1 MQVIISFVFA
11 LFVFTL
17 ANIGVSA
24 APVPQNIGDALEIQ
38 YNADSNHYANVNWS
52 SVFGAVQPSTTA
64 AAVSSAVQTTAA
76 PAVTTSAAP
85 VASVAPEPTSA
96 APATPSYSTSA
107 AAASPSTGT
116 DSSKPLWGL
125 TYSPYN
131 NDGSCPDQSAV
142 TAQLQKLV
150 SVTDNIRLY
159 STDCS
164 QLEFVLKAISENNL
178 NLDVYAGIWVSDG
191 ASRVQSDLESFVS
204 AVKAHPGLVKGVSV
218 GNEDLFKGMA
228 ESTLIGYIN
237 QVRSRLQS
245 EGLSSIP
252 VSTTDTD
259 AKITS
264 SVIAAVDLVQVNIY
278 AVFDATFTS
287 ISNSVQSVI
296 TRANNI
302 RGMAG
307 SKPVRL
313 GETGWAS
320 AGTATACPLTLA
332 NQKEYAQAF
341 RCAAK
346 NSNLDYF
353 FFEAKNADWKPGA
366 TLLEKSFGLFDSS
379 FNAKFDLNS
388 LGSC

>member
-24 APVPQNIGDALEIQ
+24 APVPQNIGDALDIQ
-38 YNADSNHYANVNWS
+38 YNAATNPYANVNWS
-52 SVFGAVQPSTTA
+52 PSPAAA
-64 AAVSSAVQTTAA
+64 AAVSPAEQAPAA
-76 PAVTTSAAP
+76 PTTEAAA
-85 VASVAPEPTSA
+85 ASSA
-96 APATPSYSTSA
+96 APAASPAPVTTEAAPAPASYSTSA
-107 AAASPSTGT
+107 AVPSPSTST

-164 QLEFVLKAISENNL
+164 QLEFVLKAISENSL
-178 NLDVYAGIWVSDG
+178 NLGVYAGIWTTDG

-204 AVKAHPGLVKGVSV
+204 AVHAHPGLVKGVSV

-245 EGLSSIP
+245 EGLGNIP
-252 VSTTDTD
+252 VYTTETD
-259 AKITS
+259 AKVTS
-264 SVIAAVDLVQVNIY
+264 TLIDAIDLVQVNIY

-296 TRANNI
+296 ARANNI

-320 AGTATACPLTLA
+320 AGTSGPCPLTLA
-332 NQKEYAQAF
+332 NQQQYTQAF

-346 NSNLDYF
+346 SSNLDYF
-353 FFEAKNADWKPGA
+353 FFEAKNADWKTGA
-366 TLLEKSFGLFDSS
+366 SLLEKNFGVFDSS
-379 FNAKFDLNS
+379 FNAKFNLNS